1 MSKFYILTALLILA
15 GCDGAANPST
25 YDLDKPT
32 AAYEVD
38 AWGVNPDIYEF
49 TPKGNDDYFCA
60 LAVSGMDDLVAM
72 FCMPRKP

>member
-25 YDLDKPT
+25 YDL
-32 AAYEVD
+32 D